1 MLIPWCDDSLD
12 GVMPL
17 QGEVNRRIDTAGEL
31 RSTQELMKRCR
42 GGGEGYSLMKVR
54 VGAGLLSV

>member
-1 MLIPWCDDSLD
+1 
-12 GVMPL
+12 MPL